1 MRRWVPILLSHLAC
15 LLCWSVGD
23 ASPLFDEDA
32 LLEIELSGPLS
43 DTLRDTE
50 ERAERPF
57 VLTVDGVDLDVMVR
71 VRGKSR
77 AETCRFPPL
86 RLDFSR
92 PADTVFAGQG
102 KLKLVTHC
110 NRSSSYELN
119 VVEEYVAYRLVSLLV
134 PSALRARL
142 VRMRYFDTEKPGKKP
157 LERFALLLEPKEQLA
172 ERIGGELAE
181 LRGVVLA
188 RLDKRQAASVFVAQ
202 YLIGNTDYSLVMAEA
217 DDTCCHNG
225 ILVEVQDQLHYVPYD
240 FDRASFVDP
249 SYARSSTAGG
259 RRVRDRRYAGYC
271 VDGLDLEAA
280 IRRAYEARERIDTEI
295 ANAERVSGHTLR
307 RATRFLDG
315 FFREAEDPAGLSA
328 RLEKR
333 CLD

>member
-15 LLCWSVGD
+15 LLCWSSAG
-23 ASPLFDEDA
+23 ASPLFDDDA
-32 LLEIELSGPLS
+32 PLELELRGPLS
-43 DTLRDTE
+43 ETLRDTG

-86 RLDFSR
+86 RLDFSS

-119 VVEEYVAYRLVSLLV
+119 LIEEYLAYRLVNLIV

-157 LERFALLLEPKEQLA
+157 LERFAVLLEPKEQLA
-172 ERIGGELAE
+172 ERIGGEIAD
-181 LRGVVLA
+181 LRGVVLD
-188 RLDKRQAASVFVAQ
+188 RLDRQQAASVFVAQ
-202 YLIGNTDYSLVMAEA
+202 YMIGNTDYSLVMAEA

-225 ILVEVQDQLHYVPYD
+225 ILVTVQDRLHYVPYD

-259 RRVRDRRYAGYC
+259 RRGRERRYVGYC

-280 IRRAYEARERIDTEI
+280 IRRASEARGRIEAEIADAERI
-295 ANAERVSGHTLR
+295 SGHTLR